1 MPGACREPP
10 RRHEGEL
17 TVGPAVELR
26 AGHAGDVPQLCVLAM
41 HVYVATYCEGGL
53 RPDQAREALEVYS
66 VTDFQSRLQSG
77 HTFTLACHGEHLLGF
92 SETTPPVGEASV
104 GLAITVG
111 AGELKRLYVSP
122 GSQGQGHGRALLRHA
137 EQQAAA
143 QGATGLWLSAWA
155 GNARALAFYA
165 AAGYREIGCT
175 NYVFED
181 RAYENR
187 VFFRAASRR
196 GAESERS
203 AGSASGRGSH

>member
-66 VTDFQSRLQSG
+66 VADFQFRLQSG

-92 SETTPPVGEASV
+92 KQDSAVAGVRGRESTFIHPSTTLISVNRIATRIDYLPDAVVGSEGKYHRAG
-104 GLAITVG
+104 GLHVG
-111 AGELKRLYVSP
+111 AFVL
-122 GSQGQGHGRALLRHA
+122 QG
-137 EQQAAA
+137 
-143 QGATGLWLSAWA
+143 T
-155 GNARALAFYA
+155 
-165 AAGYREIGCT
+165 
-175 NYVFED
+175 
-181 RAYENR
+181 
-187 VFFRAASRR
+187 
-196 GAESERS
+196 
-203 AGSASGRGSH
+203 